1 MRGFVH
7 PLFQISDPE
16 FDLRKPLALWNCR
29 RGEDCR
35 RRAPMDESDAAKPQ
49 RDHEGRGLT
58 KNLSM
63 DDPRNCRT
71 LSGGHASE
79 LFDEQCLVVVSRKPG
94 ETAERR
100 NTRFQLFDG
109 ELDTHGSSANVR
121 SRSPCWRS

>member
-1 MRGFVH
+1 VRGFVH

-16 FDLRKPLALWNCR
+16 FDLRRPLALWNCR

-63 DDPRNCRT
+63 DDPRTGRGGAGESGLCREARF
-71 LSGGHASE
+71 SNASALIPHLE
-79 LFDEQCLVVVSRKPG
+79 
-94 ETAERR
+94 
-100 NTRFQLFDG
+100 
-109 ELDTHGSSANVR
+109 
-121 SRSPCWRS
+121 